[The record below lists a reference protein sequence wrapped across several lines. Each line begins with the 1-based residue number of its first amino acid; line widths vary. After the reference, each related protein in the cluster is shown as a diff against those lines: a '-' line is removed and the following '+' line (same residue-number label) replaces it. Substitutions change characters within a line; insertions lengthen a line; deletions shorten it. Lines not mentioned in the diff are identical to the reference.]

1 MSEER
6 KKLIWISVSA
16 CVFGLVLIGTGFFLF
31 APRSGG
37 AAAPATIGN
46 ISAPKALYPQDYFS
60 APLPAPIEEEQ
71 PTTMIGPDGS
81 TYVIY
86 GEPLSP
92 SLSPAD
98 SVPALPESMPNSATT
113 KAPAASGAAAA
124 TSPKTPAEKPS
135 SPDGSAK
142 TRPTSSAGKITQVK
156 AIPKKV
162 KADYWIQ
169 AASFTS
175 RGRADDLK
183 NMLAEKGIATH
194 ITVKDIVGKSWY
206 RVRVGPYISKAEA
219 EGWLERLK
227 VLPQCAEAY
236 IMKGN

>member
-6 KKLIWISVSA
+6 KKLIWISVSS
-16 CVFGLVLIGTGFFLF
+16 CVFCLVLIGAGFFLF

-37 AAAPATIGN
+37 ATAPATIGN
-46 ISAPKALYPQDYFS
+46 ISAPKTLNPQDYFS
-60 APLPAPIEEEQ
+60 APPPSATPEKQ
-71 PTTMIGPDGS
+71 PTSVVGPDGS

-86 GEPLSP
+86 DDQLIPNPNLTT
-92 SLSPAD
+92 AT
-98 SVPALPESMPNSATT
+98 SVNPESTHTIAAGSTETSTTALAERPTAAKPQATT
-113 KAPAASGAAAA
+113 QAAPSKPVKTTPPEK
-124 TSPKTPAEKPS
+124 TSTLKPTPP
-135 SPDGSAK
+135 
-142 TRPTSSAGKITQVK
+142 
-156 AIPKKV
+156 KV

-183 NMLAEKGIATH
+183 ETLSDKGIAAH

-206 RVRVGPYISKAEA
+206 RVRVGPYATKSEA

-227 VLPQCAEAY
+227 KLPQCAEAY
-236 IMKGN
+236 VQKGN